1 MARRLQYKSEMEL
14 DSLRYPVGPFDGAGP
29 FTLDSRRA
37 AIEQIALLP
46 TQVRDAVQGLTDAQ
60 LDTPYRPEG
69 WTVRQVVHHLADSH
83 MNGLIRLK
91 LALTED
97 HPTIRP
103 YDEDA
108 WVRLPDA
115 RLPLD
120 CSFTILDGV
129 HERWTTLCAAM
140 SDDQWTRT
148 FVHPSHGTVM
158 SVAYHIQNYAWHS
171 LHHVAHITALRSREG
186 W

>member
-1 MARRLQYKSEMEL
+1 MEL
-14 DSLRYPVGPFDGAGP
+14 EALRYPLGRFTELVP
-29 FTLDSRRA
+29 FTAAGRTAAIAQLAVLPARLRA
-37 AIEQIALLP
+37 A
-46 TQVRDAVQGLTDAQ
+46 VDGLADAQ
-60 LDTPYRPEG
+60 LEEPYRPDG

-97 HPTIRP
+97 HPTIKP

-115 RLPLD
+115 RLPLH
-120 CSFTILDGV
+120 CSFAILDGV
-129 HERWTTLCAAM
+129 HERWAVACAAM
-140 SDDQWTRT
+140 TDGQWDRT
-148 FVHPSHGTVM
+148 FVHPQHGTATSM
-158 SVAYHIQNYAWHS
+158 AAHIQNYAWHS
-171 LHHVAHITALRSREG
+171 AHHVAHITRLRARRG